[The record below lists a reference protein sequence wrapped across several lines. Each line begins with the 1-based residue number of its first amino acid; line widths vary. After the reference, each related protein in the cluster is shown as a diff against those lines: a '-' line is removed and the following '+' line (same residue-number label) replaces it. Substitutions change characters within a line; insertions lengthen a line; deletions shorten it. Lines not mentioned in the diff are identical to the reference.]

1 MMTFRDYTL
10 NYQPCTRCKQR
21 MVNLCDETTFC
32 FLCIDD
38 MKVTKF
44 LAPFPPEG
52 QQLDEHLFP
61 VEAKVLELTN

>member
-1 MMTFRDYTL
+1 
-10 NYQPCTRCKQR
+10 